1 MLILGTVGAVFEFFG
16 LFTSVLSIVF
26 YFSEKP
32 IMVVISIISI
42 VLSIASIVSL
52 ILLYMKKRAGLIM
65 KMLVIGLSLVLS
77 IFSTVVAKSD
87 FVENFNK
94 GFDSSYNSK
103 TEPKTAEQE
112 QAAASIKGFVNQY
125 GEAGSVALL
134 IMMTA
139 VGSVVSGLLWF
150 FAWKSQLKHDSEFL
164 DLPN

>member
-1 MLILGTVGAVFEFFG
+1 MLILVTFVLTFVFFG

-26 YFSEKP
+26 YFSETP
-32 IMVVISIISI
+32 IMAVIIII
-42 VLSIASIVSL
+42 RLVLSILLTVSL
-52 ILLYMKKRAGLIM
+52 LLLYMKTLAGLIM

-134 IMMTA
+134 IMMTT

-150 FAWKSQLKHDSEFL
+150 FAWKSQLKHDSDFL